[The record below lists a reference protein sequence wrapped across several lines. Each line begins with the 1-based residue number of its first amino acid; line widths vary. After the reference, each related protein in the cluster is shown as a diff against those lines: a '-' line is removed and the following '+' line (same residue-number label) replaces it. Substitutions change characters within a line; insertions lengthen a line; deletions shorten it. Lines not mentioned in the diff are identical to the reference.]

1 MTLHENKAKNQSGY
15 FMVGLSIALLAA
27 SLTVIGSARV
37 ALNTWKENIGTGLG
51 NQLQVINN
59 ALASYVVENSA
70 QLISNTPITIPA
82 TAANVANIY
91 SPTIAELQAFG
102 YLNAAVQPVPTAGTA
117 YVINVALQ
125 PAGCAAP
132 ACLPVG
138 VVYLQAP
145 LIGPDG
151 RVADIR
157 LLGAAANAS
166 TTNQIGFSSSNGINA
181 IAPNITGKGWTVN
194 NPDPAQRPGILY
206 ATTSLNAVANP
217 QFWLRSAATY
227 ADLPLAGN
235 TDGDGRYTLDTNKP
249 YRWSSAANS
258 WVEAFSNR
266 ASQAV
271 SMGEKSGV
279 PGQFDTYLG
288 SYAGNTNKTGYQNVF
303 LGAYAGSSNT
313 SGNNNQFIGYR
324 AGLRNTTGYN
334 NVFAGVDAGLSN
346 TAGNHNVFI
355 GVQAGRSNQL
365 GYSNVFLG
373 PNSGLS
379 NVSGNSNVSIG
390 DNAGLSNVSGYGNV
404 FHGFYA
410 GAGNTTGN
418 NNIFSGTYAGHKNKT
433 GYQNIFS
440 GVQSGFV
447 FDGGWNNIFLGVNSG
462 AATTWSQDNV
472 FLGSYSGEGNINGI
486 KNTYIGTKA
495 GSTGNFTNAT
505 AIGYG
510 ASAVASNAVRIG
522 NGDISYIGGQV
533 AWSNASDRRL
543 KKDVKDSQ
551 RGLEFV
557 NQLRSVDYVLKS
569 SNKSET
575 GFIAQEVEG
584 IDPSFPG
591 VIKPAHD
598 QDYYSLTYTD
608 FIPSIVKSIQ
618 ELDGRTRGMS
628 SAPSLHTQLIIAV
641 FGSLLALMF
650 GLLVFLL
657 RENRSIKLQL
667 AEMRNKFA

>member
-1 MTLHENKAKNQSGY
+1 MTLHKNKAKNQSGY

-27 SLTVIGSARV
+27 SLTVIGTAQV

-70 QLISNTPITIPA
+70 QLIANSSITIPE

-102 YLNAAVQPVPTAGTA
+102 YLSKAVLAAPTAGTA

-125 PAGCAAP
+125 PAGCTAA

-138 VVYLQAP
+138 SVYLKDP
-145 LIGPDG
+145 LYGPDG
-151 RVADIR
+151 KVADIR
-157 LLGAAANAS
+157 LLGAAADVS
-166 TTNQIGFSSSNGINA
+166 TTNQIGFSSLNGA
-181 IAPNITGKGWTVN
+181 SSTAPTITGKGWSFA
-194 NPDPAQRPGILY
+194 NPDPKQRPGILY
-206 ATTSLNAVANP
+206 ATTSLSTVANP
-217 QFWLRSAATY
+217 QYWLKSAATY
-227 ADLPLAGN
+227 ANLPLAGN
-235 TDGDGRYTLDTNKP
+235 SDGDGRYTLDTNKP

-334 NVFAGVDAGLSN
+334 NIFAGVNAGANN
-346 TAGNHNVFI
+346 TVGNHNVFI
-355 GVQAGRSNQL
+355 GVQSGYSNQY

-373 PNSGLS
+373 PNSGYS
-379 NVSGNSNVSIG
+379 NVTGNSNVSIG
-390 DNAGLSNVSGYGNV
+390 DNAGLSNIS
-404 FHGFYA
+404 
-410 GAGNTTGN
+410 GNTTGN

-472 FLGSYSGEGNINGI
+472 FVGSHSGEGNINGI
-486 KNTYIGTKA
+486 KNTYIGTRT

-522 NGDISYIGGQV
+522 NGDVSYIGGQV

-628 SAPSLHTQLIIAV
+628 SAPSLHTQFIIAA